1 MNRKFEKGERY
12 RPVVK
17 VTKVKKDVPTV
28 VEMSAR
34 RYILEHKDQRSKKPM
49 EVAEWT

>member
-1 MNRKFEKGERY
+1 MNKQKGDKY
-12 RPVVK
+12 RPIVHIE
-17 VTKVKKDVPTV
+17 KVKNGTPTV
-28 VEMSAR
+28 LQISGN

>member
-1 MNRKFEKGERY
+1 MTRKFEKGDTY

-28 VEMSAR
+28 VVMSGR
-34 RYILEHKDQRSKKPM
+34 QYILVHKDQFVRSGGRDGH
-49 EVAEWT
+49 